1 LKKIMPTEISLVI
14 LNYQGEPWLGRCLE
28 SICAQTA
35 VARLEVV
42 VVDNLSTDKSRE
54 ICESFRARLPR
65 FQFIANKENL
75 WYCEGNNVGA
85 QAAGSPLLFFL
96 NNDVWLEPDCV
107 ERLLSA
113 AASNAAAEIFAAR
126 VLDYASDQYQ
136 GFGAV
141 GYDWLGC
148 VASVPDHDRPQEL
161 FSAYGCAFVIRKN
174 CFERVGG
181 FPAELQAYTDE
192 IDLAWRVWISG
203 GSVVSEPAAKVHHR
217 GAAAANS
224 AGGGRLVEFRTNE
237 SKRFL
242 AVRNGLLFWLKNGR
256 HILRLMV
263 LSHLLLLACE
273 AVVWLV
279 LVRRI
284 DFVRRSYLGG
294 VAAAFRMG
302 ASTRKWR
309 EHNDRIRRHGDFWM
323 LRFLRWQP
331 GRWTEVRSL
340 AKLGWPKVD

>member
-1 LKKIMPTEISLVI
+1 MPAEISLVI

-35 VARLEVV
+35 ATRLEVV

-54 ICESFRARLPR
+54 ICESFRTQLPH

-85 QAAGSPLLFFL
+85 RAASSPLLFFL

-107 ERLLSA
+107 ERLLA
-113 AASNAAAEIFAAR
+113 AATDDTTPEIFAAR
-126 VLDYASDQYQ
+126 VLDYASDHYQ
-136 GFGAV
+136 GFGAL
-141 GYDWLGC
+141 GFDWLGC
-148 VASVPDHDRPQEL
+148 MVGVPDHDRPREL
-161 FSAYGCAFVIRKN
+161 FSAYGCAFVIRKK

-181 FPAELQAYTDE
+181 FPAEVQAYTDE

-203 GSVVSEPAAKVHHR
+203 GRIVSEPSAKVHHR

-224 AGGGRLVEFRTNE
+224 AGGERLVEFRTNE

-242 AVRNGLLFWLKNGR
+242 AVRNGIVFWHKNGL

-263 LSHLLLLACE
+263 LSHLLLIACE

-279 LVRRI
+279 LVRRFS
-284 DFVRRSYLGG
+284 FVRRSYFAGI
-294 VAAAFRMG
+294 AAAFRMG
-302 ASTRKWR
+302 SSTRKWR
-309 EHNDRIRRHGDFWM
+309 ERNNRIRRHGDFWM
-323 LRFLRWQP
+323 LRFLHWRLSRW
-331 GRWTEVRSL
+331 GEARSWL
-340 AKLGWPKVD
+340 KLGWPKVD